1 MTPHFHYVRQQITT
15 YCTLS
20 MLVIMMCS
28 HTDLIYTDTDIR
40 LSQPDET
47 SDEAGVTD
55 SCPSHL
61 LPVPDP
67 DNSAVTDHPTAIT
80 VMGDTGPGLDS
91 GQTEDEDEDE
101 DIYEDYDVRLKVEEP
116 VDVDKLTTMQSS
128 RSAQNVSAQTQ
139 LFSLMYETESE
150 RMLWCFVVL
159 SV

>member
-1 MTPHFHYVRQQITT
+1 
-15 YCTLS
+15 

-55 SCPSHL
+55 SCQSQVTDTCPSHL

-67 DNSAVTDHPTAIT
+67 DNSAVTDHRTAIA
-80 VMGDTGPGLDS
+80 VMGDTGPGADS

-128 RSAQNVSAQTQ
+128 RSAQNVSA
-139 LFSLMYETESE
+139 
-150 RMLWCFVVL
+150 
-159 SV
+159 